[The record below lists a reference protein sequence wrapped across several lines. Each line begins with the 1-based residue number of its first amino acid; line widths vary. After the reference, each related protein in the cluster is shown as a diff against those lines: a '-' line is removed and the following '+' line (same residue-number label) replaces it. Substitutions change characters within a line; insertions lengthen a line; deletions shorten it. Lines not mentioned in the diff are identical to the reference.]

1 MHLVG
6 YLYKDSRTY
15 HTKDDWGQLKAVYN
29 FQNMYPAIIM
39 L

>member
-1 MHLVG
+1 MIHDGVDTIELV
-6 YLYKDSRTY
+6 T
-15 HTKDDWGQLKAVYN
+15 TKDDWGQLKAAYN